1 MDDFFEDGFGEDFYE
16 DGFEGEFEDFDDG
29 GFEEGDYGSDY
40 EERFFNEN
48 FNYDGDD
55 DSTGFEDEHLSREEQ
70 QADEGWISPEEASI
84 LGYGF
89 GYEEGRAER
98 RRRRQLRQDAR
109 IERFRRNRRH
119 RRNRYDDDSEI
130 F

>member
-1 MDDFFEDGFGEDFYE
+1 MDDFFEDFGGDYE
-16 DGFEGEFEDFDDG
+16 EGFEGDWEDFDDG

-55 DSTGFEDEHLSREEQ
+55 DSTGLEDEHLSREEQ

-89 GYEEGRAER
+89 GYEE
-98 RRRRQLRQDAR
+98 RRRRQLRRDAML
-109 IERFRRNRRH
+109 ERFFRRNRRN
-119 RRNRYDDDSEI
+119 RRY
-130 F
+130 

>member
-1 MDDFFEDGFGEDFYE
+1 MDDFF
-16 DGFEGEFEDFDDG
+16 DGFEEGFEGDWEDFDDG
-29 GFEEGDYGSDY
+29 GYEEGDYDGADY
-40 EERFFNEN
+40 EDRFCE
-48 FNYDGDD
+48 DGDGISD
-55 DSTGFEDEHLSREEQ
+55 EDERWGQDDQ
-70 QADEGWISPEEASI
+70 QADEGWISPTEASI

-109 IERFRRNRRH
+109 IERFRQNRRG
-119 RRNRYDDDSEI
+119 RRNRYNDDSEI